1 MRKGFSV
8 RVFNGEIES
17 FCRFQEGLFDNVMV
31 ENESFLIA
39 MEGVILNKK
48 SLCQEFAST
57 NFKDLVLN
65 LFIQKKQ
72 RFFALLEG
80 EFSGFIIDKSEK
92 TVFAFTNVTSTQKVF
107 YYRSKDLII
116 IDTSIKNIVED
127 LKSNKIP
134 FSIDVESIYQMLA
147 FTNIIENKTPIKDIF
162 KIYDASYIKV
172 DAENLSIKEEQ
183 YFNVEA
189 ERFSGSKEEAI
200 DTIDE
205 IFSKSVALE
214 YEKDH
219 ELDKEIALGA
229 EKWVDINRF
238 STIQNCI
245 DDLKNKGY
253 QIIATTPHND
263 SCLLD
268 AFDIT
273 KKSAI
278 FFGTEKLG
286 LSEEVMQQADGFLK
300 IPMVGFTESL
310 NISVSAAIVIQDLTN
325 RIRKSSIEWQL
336 TEEEIID
343 KRLDWTRKSIKDI
356 AYIESRYYES
366 NP

>member
-1 MRKGFSV
+1 MEKFNQELLTYLEGFLTENRKEGFL
-8 RVFNGEIES
+8 RVLKNRTKHFT
-17 FCRFQEGLFDNVMV
+17 
-31 ENESFLIA
+31 IA
-39 MEGVILNKK
+39 MEDVYQLHNTSAVMRSCEVFGV
-48 SLCQEFAST
+48 QE
-57 NFKDLVLN
+57 LHV
-65 LFIQKKQ
+65 IEQ
-72 RFFALLEG
+72 RFG
-80 EFSGFIIDKSEK
+80 KRI
-92 TVFAFTNVTSTQKVF
+92 
-107 YYRSKDLII
+107 
-116 IDTSIKNIVED
+116 
-127 LKSNKIP
+127 
-134 FSIDVESIYQMLA
+134 
-147 FTNIIENKTPIKDIF
+147 
-162 KIYDASYIKV
+162 
-172 DAENLSIKEEQ
+172 
-183 YFNVEA
+183 
-189 ERFSGSKEEAI
+189 
-200 DTIDE
+200 
-205 IFSKSVALE
+205 
-214 YEKDH
+214 
-219 ELDKEIALGA
+219 DKEIALGA

-336 TEEEIID
+336 TEEELLD

-356 AYIESRYYES
+356 DYIESRYYES